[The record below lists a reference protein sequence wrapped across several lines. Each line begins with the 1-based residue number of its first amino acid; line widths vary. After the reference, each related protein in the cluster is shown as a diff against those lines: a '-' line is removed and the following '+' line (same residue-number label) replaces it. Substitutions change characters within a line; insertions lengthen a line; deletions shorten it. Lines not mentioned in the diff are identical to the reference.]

1 MGIGREFLVS
11 VRIMTHTLVDHMLS
25 FFPDPWVH
33 GPSKNETGDSAATV
47 EELSEL
53 TNELEY
59 LFSHTQKLA
68 KQIIRSHDL
77 LRTGMTFCSS
87 IKDSEDYSF

>member
-25 FFPDPWVH
+25 FFPDPWVS
-33 GPSKNETGDSAATV
+33 GPTRRETGASSASV
-47 EELSEL
+47 EELRDL

-59 LFSHTQKLA
+59 MFVHTQKLA

-77 LRTGMTFCSS
+77 LRTGTMLLLGTHYLL
-87 IKDSEDYSF
+87 D